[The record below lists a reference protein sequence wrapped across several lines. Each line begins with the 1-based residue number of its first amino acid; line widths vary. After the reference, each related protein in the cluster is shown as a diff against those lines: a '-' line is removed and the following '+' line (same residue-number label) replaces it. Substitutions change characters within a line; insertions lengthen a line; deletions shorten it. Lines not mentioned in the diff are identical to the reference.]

1 MSSEENMKTAPC
13 RYCGQVVSFTAGGAL
28 TEEIA
33 GEMAALNCDC
43 EEAVA
48 YQRCMQQEKK
58 AMANIQELFGEGQE
72 VSEEV
77 IAILNAAVLRVCI
90 GEVEKI
96 SMNLPG
102 GIKAA
107 ISRNS
112 KEEIKVERTETK
124 KRQRLS

>member
-1 MSSEENMKTAPC
+1 
-13 RYCGQVVSFTAGGAL
+13 
-28 TEEIA
+28 
-33 GEMAALNCDC
+33 
-43 EEAVA
+43 
-48 YQRCMQQEKK
+48 
-58 AMANIQELFGEGQE
+58 MANIQELFGEGQE

>member
-1 MSSEENMKTAPC
+1 MSSENMQTAPC
-13 RYCGQVVSFTAGGAL
+13 RCCGQVVSFTAEGAL
-28 TEEIA
+28 TEGIA
-33 GEMAALNCDC
+33 GELATLNCDC
-43 EEAVA
+43 EEAEA

-58 AMANIQELFGEGQE
+58 AMANVQELFGEGQG

-77 IAILNAAVLRVCI
+77 IAILNAAVLRICN
-90 GEVEKI
+90 GEMEKLNL
-96 SMNLPG
+96 NLPG